1 MKYREVARKLKKLA
15 GESPRGRLK
24 SPMGVKK
31 KPGFFEKPGFL
42 LALLLQSR
50 INFAL

>member
-15 GESPRGRLK
+15 GESPKGRLK

-31 KPGFFEKPGFL
+31 KPGFSKKPGFL
-42 LALLLQSR
+42 LVLLFQSR
-50 INFAL
+50 MSLAL